1 MHPPTEEQSAIIDF
15 ARTRTENL
23 CVNALAGAA
32 KTTTL
37 EMICH
42 AVDNIPIL
50 SLAFNKRIADELS
63 KRLPA
68 HVECRTFNSL
78 GHRVWAQACGRRLT
92 LEPNKMHS
100 ITKRLIEDLPR
111 SRQSEA
117 WEDFADTLR
126 WLRYAKRDG
135 YVPQDWEKLATM
147 LIAEAGED
155 CWLDSYDDTPTK
167 LQIVLIDSAMS
178 ESIRQGYEGNIDYD
192 DQIYLPVI
200 FGAPWTKYPLV
211 LCDEVQDLSP
221 INHVMLEKLV
231 HKRVI
236 IVGDPWQSIYGFR
249 GAVANGMRQLVTKF
263 NMHELPLSITFRV
276 PKRGVERAHF
286 RVPHMRAPEWQID
299 GRIDSLEHWGPE
311 CIPDGAAIIC
321 RNNAPLF
328 KCGLKLLKAGR
339 SIKLVGME
347 IGPGL
352 IRIMRKLGPPT
363 LSRTGIGTAL
373 DAWMKRELDKA
384 KRAETVY
391 DKYECL
397 EVLCLRPDANNLGQ
411 AIAFAEDIFKRS
423 GAIQLLS
430 IHKAKGLEWET
441 VFHLDSW
448 RIPSKWAKPDTEE
461 WEQEMNARYVCET
474 RFKREMYL
482 VNMEDFDG

>member
-15 ARTRTENL
+15 ARHHTENL

-37 EMICH
+37 NMICE
-42 AVDNIPIL
+42 VVSNIPIL
-50 SLAFNKRIADELS
+50 YLAFNKRVVDEAS
-63 KRLPA
+63 KKLPG
-68 HVECRTFNSL
+68 HVEMRTFNSI

-111 SRQSEA
+111 SRQQEA

-135 YVPQDWEKLATM
+135 WVPPTWQHLGAPLLDCPLAENYDEEPSDSQSW
-147 LIAEAGED
+147 LIA
-155 CWLDSYDDTPTK
+155 K
-167 LQIVLIDSAMS
+167 AMS

-200 FGAPWTKYPLV
+200 FGAPWPKYPLV

-352 IRIMRKLGPPT
+352 LRIMRKLGPPT
-363 LSRTGIGTAL
+363 LTRNQIGTAL

-384 KRAETVY
+384 KRAETIY

-461 WEQEMNARYVCET
+461 WEQEMNAKYVCET

>member
-1 MHPPTEEQSAIIDF
+1 MHLPTDEQQVIIDF
-15 ARTRTENL
+15 ARSRTENL

-37 EMICH
+37 EMIGN
-42 AVDNIPIL
+42 AVTNIPIL
-50 SLAFNKRIADELS
+50 YLAFNKRVVDEAV
-63 KRLPA
+63 KRLPS
-68 HVECRTFNSL
+68 HIEMRTFNSL
-78 GHRVWAQACGRRLT
+78 GHRVWSEACGRRLIVDT
-92 LEPNKMHS
+92 NKMHS
-100 ITKRLIEDLPR
+100 ILKRLIEDLPR
-111 SRQSEA
+111 ARQGEA
-117 WEDFADTLR
+117 WEDMADTLR

-135 YVPQDWEKLATM
+135 YVPGAWTGPHQAIHSRIEDWLEDYDETPSSGLQSN
-147 LIAEAGED
+147 LIAQA
-155 CWLDSYDDTPTK
+155 L
-167 LQIVLIDSAMS
+167 L

-200 FGAPWTKYPLV
+200 FGAPWPKYPLV

-231 HKRVI
+231 HKRII

-249 GAVANGMRQLVTKF
+249 GAVQNGMKRLVEKF

-276 PKRGVERAHF
+276 PKKGVDRAHF
-286 RVPHMRAPEWQID
+286 RVPHMRAPEWQIE
-299 GRIDSLEHWGPE
+299 GTIDHLESWGPE
-311 CIPDGAAIIC
+311 HIPDGAAIIC

-328 KCGLKLLKAGR
+328 KCALRLLKSGR
-339 SIKLVGME
+339 SIKLVGMD

-352 IRIMRKLGPPT
+352 LRIMKKLGPPT
-363 LSRTGIGTAL
+363 LTRNQIGSAL
-373 DAWMKRELDKA
+373 DSWLRRELDRA

-391 DKYECL
+391 DKFECL
-397 EVLCLRPDANNLGQ
+397 EVLCLHPNADNLGM
-411 AIAFAEDIFKRS
+411 AIRFAEDIFKRT
-423 GAIQLLS
+423 GAIQLMS
-430 IHKAKGLEWET
+430 IHKAKGLEFEI
-441 VFHLDSW
+441 VYHLDPW

-482 VNMEDFDG
+482 VDMENFDG

>member
-1 MHPPTEEQSAIIDF
+1 MHPPTEEQQEIINF
-15 ARTRTENL
+15 ARHKTENL

-50 SLAFNKRIADELS
+50 SLAFNRRIADELS

-100 ITKRLIEDLPR
+100 ITKRLIEDLPK
-111 SRQSEA
+111 SRQQEA

-135 YVPQDWEKLATM
+135 FVPVSWRHAAGNQFTYIFEDWISAYDEEPTYLQFK
-147 LIAEAGED
+147 LIAD
-155 CWLDSYDDTPTK
+155 
-167 LQIVLIDSAMS
+167 AMC

-200 FGAPWTKYPLV
+200 FGAPWPKYPLV

-363 LSRTGIGTAL
+363 ISRNQIGTSL

-430 IHKAKGLEWET
+430 IHKAKGLEFDV
-441 VFHLDSW
+441 VFHLDGW
-448 RIPSKWAKPDTEE
+448 RIPSKWAKEGTEE
-461 WEQEMNARYVCET
+461 WEQEMNARYVGET

>member
-1 MHPPTEEQSAIIDF
+1 
-15 ARTRTENL
+15 
-23 CVNALAGAA
+23 
-32 KTTTL
+32 
-37 EMICH
+37 
-42 AVDNIPIL
+42 
-50 SLAFNKRIADELS
+50 
-63 KRLPA
+63 
-68 HVECRTFNSL
+68 
-78 GHRVWAQACGRRLT
+78 
-92 LEPNKMHS
+92 
-100 ITKRLIEDLPR
+100 
-111 SRQSEA
+111 
-117 WEDFADTLR
+117 
-126 WLRYAKRDG
+126 
-135 YVPQDWEKLATM
+135 
-147 LIAEAGED
+147 
-155 CWLDSYDDTPTK
+155 
-167 LQIVLIDSAMS
+167 MS

-200 FGAPWTKYPLV
+200 FGAPWPKYPLV

-249 GAVANGMRQLVTKF
+249 GAVANGMRQLVSKF

-276 PKRGVERAHF
+276 PKKGVERAHF

-352 IRIMRKLGPPT
+352 LRIMRKLGPPT
-363 LSRTGIGTAL
+363 LTRNQIGSAL
-373 DAWMKRELDKA
+373 DSWLRRELDKA
-384 KRAETVY
+384 KRIETVY

-430 IHKAKGLEWET
+430 IHKAKGLEFDV
-441 VFHLDSW
+441 VFHLDGW
-448 RIPSKWAKPDTEE
+448 RIPSKWAKEGTEE
-461 WEQEMNARYVCET
+461 WEQEMNARYVGET

>member
-1 MHPPTEEQSAIIDF
+1 
-15 ARTRTENL
+15 
-23 CVNALAGAA
+23 
-32 KTTTL
+32 
-37 EMICH
+37 
-42 AVDNIPIL
+42 
-50 SLAFNKRIADELS
+50 
-63 KRLPA
+63 
-68 HVECRTFNSL
+68 
-78 GHRVWAQACGRRLT
+78 
-92 LEPNKMHS
+92 
-100 ITKRLIEDLPR
+100 
-111 SRQSEA
+111 
-117 WEDFADTLR
+117 
-126 WLRYAKRDG
+126 
-135 YVPQDWEKLATM
+135 
-147 LIAEAGED
+147 
-155 CWLDSYDDTPTK
+155 
-167 LQIVLIDSAMS
+167 MS

-200 FGAPWTKYPLV
+200 FGAPWPKYPLV

-363 LSRTGIGTAL
+363 LTRNQIGTAL

-441 VFHLDSW
+441 LCSISIHGEYRQSGPN
-448 RIPSKWAKPDTEE
+448 R
-461 WEQEMNARYVCET
+461 T
-474 RFKREMYL
+474 RRSGNKR
-482 VNMEDFDG
+482 

>member
-15 ARTRTENL
+15 ARHQTENL

-135 YVPQDWEKLATM
+135 YVPMSWTTVANYLTGDIVKWLSGYDEEPTPLQAR
-147 LIAEAGED
+147 LIAD
-155 CWLDSYDDTPTK
+155 
-167 LQIVLIDSAMS
+167 AMS

-200 FGAPWTKYPLV
+200 FGAPWPKYPLV

-276 PKRGVERAHF
+276 PKKGVERAHF

-299 GRIDSLEHWGPE
+299 GRIDSLERWGPE

-352 IRIMRKLGPPT
+352 LRIMRKLGPPT
-363 LSRTGIGTAL
+363 LNRAGIGTAL
-373 DAWMKRELDKA
+373 DAWMKRELDRA
-384 KRAETVY
+384 KRPRRCTT
-391 DKYECL
+391 
-397 EVLCLRPDANNLGQ
+397 N
-411 AIAFAEDIFKRS
+411 
-423 GAIQLLS
+423 
-430 IHKAKGLEWET
+430 
-441 VFHLDSW
+441 
-448 RIPSKWAKPDTEE
+448 
-461 WEQEMNARYVCET
+461 MNASRCFVSGPMPTTSVKLSHLRRTSSNAAGRSNCLNSQGQRVGMGDSFPS
-474 RFKREMYL
+474 RFMAYTVK
-482 VNMEDFDG
+482 VG

>member
-42 AVDNIPIL
+42 AVNNIPIL

-135 YVPQDWEKLATM
+135 YVPGDWSQQTVAKPLCTAEEWMEAYDERPTEIQGG
-147 LIAEAGED
+147 LI
-155 CWLDSYDDTPTK
+155 TR
-167 LQIVLIDSAMS
+167 AMS

-200 FGAPWTKYPLV
+200 FGAPWPKYPLV

-231 HKRVI
+231 HRRVI

-249 GAVANGMRQLVTKF
+249 GAVANGMRRLVSKF
-263 NMHELPLSITFRV
+263 DMHELPLSITFRV
-276 PKRGVERAHF
+276 PKKGVERAHF

-352 IRIMRKLGPPT
+352 LRIMRKLGPPT
-363 LSRTGIGTAL
+363 LTRNQIGSAL
-373 DAWMKRELDKA
+373 DSWLRRELDKA
-384 KRAETVY
+384 KRIETVY
-391 DKYECL
+391 DKFECL

-430 IHKAKGLEWET
+430 IHKAKGLEFDV
-441 VFHLDSW
+441 VFHLDGW
-448 RIPSKWAKPDTEE
+448 RIPSKWAKEGTEE
-461 WEQEMNARYVCET
+461 WEQEMNAKYVCET

>member
-15 ARTRTENL
+15 ARLHTENL

-100 ITKRLIEDLPR
+100 ILKRLIEDLPR
-111 SRQSEA
+111 SRQQEA

-135 YVPQDWEKLATM
+135 YLPNGWREVGKSLTDKFDQWISDYDEAPSRQQAELIELAM
-147 LIAEAGED
+147 
-155 CWLDSYDDTPTK
+155 
-167 LQIVLIDSAMS
+167 M
-178 ESIRQGYEGNIDYD
+178 ESCRQGYEGNIDYD

-200 FGAPWTKYPLV
+200 FGAPWPKYPLV

-249 GAVANGMRQLVTKF
+249 GAVANGMSQLVTKF
-263 NMHELPLSITFRV
+263 NMAELPLSMTFRV

-299 GRIDSLEHWGPE
+299 GRIDSLERWGPE

-352 IRIMRKLGPPT
+352 LRIMRKLGPPT
-363 LSRTGIGTAL
+363 LTRNQIGTAL
-373 DAWMKRELDKA
+373 DAWFKRELDKA
-384 KRAETVY
+384 KRAEIVY